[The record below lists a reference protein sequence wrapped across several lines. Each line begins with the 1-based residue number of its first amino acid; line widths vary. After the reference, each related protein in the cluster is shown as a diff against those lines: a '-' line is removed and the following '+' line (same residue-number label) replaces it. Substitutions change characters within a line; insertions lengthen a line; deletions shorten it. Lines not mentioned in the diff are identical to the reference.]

1 MTIKTNVISSF
12 HEPFFIAELDLD
24 NKKILKYLDKTDFI
38 PTAQSEIGTSNSLIS
53 KKLNILNDIPNLK
66 KQISFCLKAFIEHEL
81 AYDFK
86 FKLLNSWAT
95 KTFKN
100 GFSHKHYHS
109 HSFISGV
116 YYPMGNPGFNIE
128 FTKKY
133 INKFWNMPVK
143 DIIDAKKVWVKTKQ
157 IVNNGDIVNHINK
170 NIRHTN
176 FPNKE
181 FNRVSH
187 VRPHALNSK
196 DTVPLPVTDKVTKAK
211 EYTNLKKE
219 KPTWVQCD

>member
-53 KKLNILNDIPNLK
+53 KKLNILNDMPILK
-66 KQISFCLKAFIEHEL
+66 KQISFCIKAFIEHEL
-81 AYDFK
+81 SYDFK

-116 YYPMGNPGFNIE
+116 YYPVGNPGFNIE

-143 DIIDAKKVWVKTKQ
+143 
-157 IVNNGDIVNHINK
+157 
-170 NIRHTN
+170 
-176 FPNKE
+176 
-181 FNRVSH
+181 
-187 VRPHALNSK
+187 NSNVYNV
-196 DTVPLPVTDKVTKAK
+196 D
-211 EYTNLKKE
+211 NLKITAQNNMLILFLSDLDHTMLPNTSEDIRYSISFNCVPIGKFGLVDSDI
-219 KPTWVQCD
+219 TIS

>member
-24 NKKILKYLDKTDFI
+24 NKKILKYLDKIDFI
-38 PTAQSEIGTSNSLIS
+38 PTGQSEIGKGNSLIS

-66 KQISFCLKAFIEHEL
+66 KQINSCLKAFIEHEL
-81 AYDFK
+81 SYDFN

-95 KTFKN
+95 KAFKN

-143 DIIDAKKVWVKTKQ
+143 TSNVYNVESLKINAG
-157 IVNNGDIVNHINK
+157 NNMLILFLSDLDHTMLRNTSDE
-170 NIRHTN
+170 IRYSIS
-176 FPNKE
+176 
-181 FNRVSH
+181 FNC
-187 VRPHALNSK
+187 
-196 DTVPLPVTDKVTKAK
+196 VPIGKFDLVDSGITIS
-211 EYTNLKKE
+211 
-219 KPTWVQCD
+219 